1 MADVVEQEQEEE
13 LELAEGGGVSRKR
26 LFIIIA
32 VVLVVVLAGG
42 GAGIY
47 YSGMLSGDGTMAAA
61 DGEAAAAKAPEP
73 AIYVS
78 LDPPFTVNL
87 KGESRAKYLQIA
99 MQVLTRDPAV
109 EQAIK
114 THGPVIRNNLVL
126 LLGDKT
132 SQDLE
137 DRKGKERLQREI
149 VTTIRGV
156 IEEATGKTGV
166 EDVLFTTFVMQ

>member
-1 MADVVEQEQEEE
+1 MAEVPEQEEE
-13 LELAEGGGVSRKR
+13 LELAESGGGGRKR
-26 LFIIIA
+26 LVIVIGI
-32 VVLVVVLAGG
+32 VLVLVLAGG

-47 YSGMLSGDGTMAAA
+47 FSGMLSGGDETAAT
-61 DGEAAAAKAPEP
+61 GEEGATAKPPRP
-73 AIYVS
+73 AIYVT

-114 THGPVIRNNLVL
+114 NHGPVIRNNLVL

-132 SQDLE
+132 SQDLA
-137 DRKGKERLQREI
+137 DRKGKERLQQEI
-149 VTTIRGV
+149 VNSIRGV
-156 IEEATGKTGV
+156 VEEATGKAGV

>member
-1 MADVVEQEQEEE
+1 MADVAEQEEE
-13 LELAEGGGVSRKR
+13 LELAEGGGSSRKK
-26 LFIIIA
+26 LFVVIA
-32 VVLVVVLAGG
+32 IVAVLVLAGG

-47 YSGMLSGDGTMAAA
+47 FSGVMSGDDPAAA
-61 DGEAAAAKAPEP
+61 GETEDVAAKAPEP
-73 AIYVS
+73 AIYVT

-132 SQDLE
+132 SQDLA
-137 DRKGKERLQREI
+137 DRKGKERLQQEI
-149 VTTIRGV
+149 VNSIRGV
-156 IEEATGKTGV
+156 IKEATGKSGV